1 MGELPEPPFLFS
13 GRLTCNVSP
22 ECLSSGAGRFEKKES
37 LFKAIMLTIG
47 HSTLTIEAFLHALV
61 ENGVKTLVDVRR
73 FPGSRRNPQFS
84 QPALFSSLEEAGIVA
99 AWREGLGGRRPPA
112 KDSVNT
118 AWRNES
124 FRGYADYMQT
134 EAFGREIEWLET
146 LPNRDNVAIMCAEAL
161 PWRCH
166 RSLIADALT
175 ARGVEVEDIFV
186 EPGASKRK
194 LHMLPEFAQVR
205 DGRIAYPKQPILF

>member
-1 MGELPEPPFLFS
+1 MFPPA
-13 GRLTCNVSP
+13 
-22 ECLSSGAGRFEKKES
+22 CLSSVAGRLQKSVAGRLEKKELLS
-37 LFKAIMLTIG
+37 KAIMMTIG
-47 HSTLTIEAFLHALV
+47 HSTLTIEAFLRALL

-73 FPGSRRNPQFS
+73 FPGSRRNPRFS

-99 AWREGLGGRRPPA
+99 VWREGLGGRRPPA

-134 EAFGREIEWLET
+134 EAFVREIEWLET
-146 LPNRDNVAIMCAEAL
+146 LPNGDHVTIMCAEAL

-166 RSLIADALT
+166 RSLIADALS
-175 ARGVEVEDIFV
+175 ARGLVVEDIFV
-186 EPGASKRK
+186 EPDGASKRK
-194 LHMLPEFAQVR
+194 LHTLPEFAQVR